1 MAESDLMVQPTLR
14 VAVAKP
20 KFGIYYALLII
31 ALCAMLVGC
40 GVLYKYVKDF
50 GGFGAVKG
58 KITAIERG
66 ADYSVALAA
75 SGPRAASSRSKS
87 SSAAGSSLTS

>member
-1 MAESDLMVQPTLR
+1 MAESELMVQPTLR

-31 ALCAMLVGC
+31 ALCAMLVAC
-40 GVLYKYVKDF
+40 GVLYKFVKDF

-58 KITAIERG
+58 RISRRQNRAHEITPSR
-66 ADYSVALAA
+66 VAVPAHVPRPA
-75 SGPRAASSRSKS
+75 RDPNRAAPPGR
-87 SSAAGSSLTS
+87 L

>member
-1 MAESDLMVQPTLR
+1 MAESELMVQPTLR

-31 ALCAMLVGC
+31 ALCAMLVAC
-40 GVLYKYVKDF
+40 GVLYKFVKDF

-58 KITAIERG
+58 RISA
-66 ADYSVALAA
+66 ADRHTNYSVALAA

-87 SSAAGSSLTS
+87 SSAAGSSFTS